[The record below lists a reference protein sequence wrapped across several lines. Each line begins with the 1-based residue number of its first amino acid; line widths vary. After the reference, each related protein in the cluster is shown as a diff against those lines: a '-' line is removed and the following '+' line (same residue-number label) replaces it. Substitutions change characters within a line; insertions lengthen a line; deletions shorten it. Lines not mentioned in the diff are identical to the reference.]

1 MNRLTYWLLI
11 ALCAAVEVWG
21 QIIGNRD
28 VLLIGAIAG
37 FGVIAV
43 ARLLY
48 RADRYEEFTE
58 ASEERG
64 AEG

>member
-11 ALCAAVEVWG
+11 GLCAAVEAWG
-21 QIIGNRD
+21 QVIGNRD

-48 RADRYEEFTE
+48 RADRYEEFAE
-58 ASEERG
+58 AGEEQ
-64 AEG
+64 

>member
-11 ALCAAVEVWG
+11 TLCAAVEVWG

-28 VLLIGAIAG
+28 ILWIGAIAG

-48 RADRYEEFTE
+48 HADRYEEFAE
-58 ASEERG
+58 AGEER
-64 AEG
+64 

>member
-11 ALCAAVEVWG
+11 ALCLAVEVWG

-28 VLLIGAIAG
+28 VTFVGLFAG
-37 FGVIAV
+37 LGVIAV

-48 RADRYEEFTE
+48 RADRYEEFAE
-58 ASEERG
+58 AGEER
-64 AEG
+64 

>member
-28 VLLIGAIAG
+28 LFLIGAMAG

-43 ARLLY
+43 ARLMY
-48 RADRYEEFTE
+48 RADRYEEFAE
-58 ASEERG
+58 AGEER
-64 AEG
+64 